1 MRRISGGF
9 TLIELIIVITLMGS
23 MLAIVGAF
31 MNRPFQAY
39 EDQSNRSK
47 LVTVITSALINMKR
61 DVSNSVPNSLR
72 VISTGTDPTSDNT
85 SLEMLNIYTGG
96 RYRYT
101 DSNDPSTNAN
111 ALSPGLTDSSFN
123 VLGTIKSP
131 LPTGSRMIVNPLNTS
146 KLYAAALSGTDGIIT
161 PDTTTLASSKDNL
174 ATNEEYTVTID
185 PVFQFDLLGTGSRR
199 KRFYISDTPI
209 TYRCDMSAGEKK
221 LTRYR
226 GYSIVD
232 PQNAGA
238 PTGATASLI
247 LENLNFCEITYDAGT
262 ATRSG
267 VVTITLGTEIDG
279 ESLSMVQ
286 QLQVS
291 NAP

>member
-1 MRRISGGF
+1 MRRLDAGF

-23 MLAIVGAF
+23 MIAIVGTF

-39 EDQSNRSK
+39 ENQSNRSK

-61 DVSNSVPNSLR
+61 DINNSVPNSLR
-72 VISTGTDPTSDNT
+72 VVTSGSNT
-85 SLEMLNIYTGG
+85 SLEMLNMYTGG

-101 DSNDPSTNAN
+101 DTTGIDD
-111 ALSPGLTDSSFN
+111 ALAPGLLDDEFH
-123 VLGTIKSP
+123 VF
-131 LPTGSRMIVNPLNTS
+131 GSVKPFTAGSAFRLIVNPLNTTR
-146 KLYAAALSGTDGIIT
+146 LYEAAVLTSSYIGIIT
-161 PDTTTLASSKDNL
+161 PAATTLTLTEDAATDEDKITLSS
-174 ATNEEYTVTID
+174 A
-185 PVFQFDLLGTGSRR
+185 FQFDLLGTGSRR

-209 TYRCDMSAGEKK
+209 TYRCDMTAKT

-226 GYSIVD
+226 GYSIVN
-232 PQNAGA
+232 PQPTGV
-238 PTGATASLI
+238 PTGATASLV
-247 LENLNFCEITYDAGT
+247 LENLNLCEVSYDPGT

-267 VVTITLGTEIDG
+267 VVIIKIGTEING
-279 ESLSMVQ
+279 ESLNMVQ

>member
-1 MRRISGGF
+1 MRRIYSGF

-31 MNRPFQAY
+31 MNKPFQAY
-39 EDQSNRSK
+39 ENQSNRSK

-61 DVSNSVPNSLR
+61 DINNSVPNSLR
-72 VISTGTDPTSDNT
+72 VATSGSNT

-101 DSNDPSTNAN
+101 DLAGIAD
-111 ALSPGLTDSSFN
+111 ALSPGFADDEFH
-123 VLGTIKSP
+123 VLGTVKPFTVASAYR
-131 LPTGSRMIVNPLNTS
+131 LIVNPLNTVR
-146 KLYAAALSGTDGIIT
+146 LYQAAVLTSAPFQGIIT
-161 PDTTTLASSKDNL
+161 PAATTLTLTEDA
-174 ATNEEYTVTID
+174 ATNEDKIKLSSA
-185 PVFQFDLLGTGSRR
+185 FQFDLLGTGSRR

-209 TYRCDMSAGEKK
+209 TYRCDMTAKT

-232 PQNAGA
+232 PQATGIPSGA
-238 PTGATASLI
+238 QTPDLI
-247 LENLNFCEITYDAGT
+247 LENLNICVITYDAGT

-267 VVTITLGTEIDG
+267 VVTIKLGTSIDG
-279 ESLSMVQ
+279 ESLNMVQ

-291 NAP
+291 NSP